1 MFQEFQNMIE
11 KVFYELIT
19 QCVKLL
25 DLPKFPE
32 NRKWVI
38 QISQNF
44 RRKLRQRNQ
53 KHNDKHLGITPLY

>member
-25 DLPKFPE
+25 DLP
-32 NRKWVI
+32 
-38 QISQNF
+38 NF
-44 RRKLRQRNQ
+44 LRIAMGDTNIIRILEEI
-53 KHNDKHLGITPLY
+53 KTKKSEHNDKHLGITPLY